1 MKHIKA
7 FTMAEVLITLG
18 IIGIVAAMTFPSLL
32 GKYRRKVLE
41 TQFKK
46 SVSVISQAIMQTK
59 VKLGSDKFVGYCV
72 QYESNEISDASGY
85 VVAQDCYEA
94 FFKNFVSIAGNKSG
108 TSLRTYN
115 IVRTDESLKTFNGLQ
130 TQGASS
136 LAGLYDV
143 IYLTNIMPDGSF
155 LNMMINE
162 YQFYIGVDINGQ
174 KGPNRL
180 GHDIFIFTI
189 DKNNDTISFANK
201 PQNFTEEEIEDGE
214 YEEEYL
220 KERKGNPCSFT
231 SKQKANGIGCAWY
244 ALRDMCPDGS
254 GRSYFECLPD

>member
-85 VVAQDCYEA
+85 VVAADCYEA
-94 FFKNFVSIAGNKSG
+94 FFQNFVNIAGNKSDI
-108 TSLRTYN
+108 LYRTYN
-115 IVRTDESLKTFNGLQ
+115 IVRTKEIIKTFNGLQ
-130 TQGASS
+130 TPGASS
-136 LAGLYDV
+136 LGGLYDV

-162 YQFYIGVDINGQ
+162 YQFYIGVDVNGQ
-174 KGPNRL
+174 KGPNKL
-180 GHDIFIFTI
+180 GHDIFIFSI
-189 DKNNDTISFANK
+189 DKTKDTLSYPYK
-201 PQNFTEEEIEDGE
+201 PENYTDEELDAGE
-214 YEEEYL
+214 YDEEYQ

-231 SKQKANGIGCAWY
+231 SKQKANGVGCAWY
-244 ALRDMCPDGS
+244 ALRDTCPDGS

>member
-59 VKLGSDKFVGYCV
+59 VKLGSDKFVDYCIL
-72 QYESNEISDASGY
+72 YDETGKEYSFAK
-85 VVAQDCYEA
+85 DCYDA
-94 FFKNFVSIAGNKSG
+94 FYQNFPEIAGNK
-108 TSLRTYN
+108 TTYMRHYN
-115 IVRTDESLKTFNGLQ
+115 ITRTNDIIKTYNGLQ
-130 TQGASS
+130 IADRNS
-136 LAGLYDV
+136 LAGIGQG
-143 IYLTNIMPDGSF
+143 IYETNIMPDGSF
-155 LNMMINE
+155 ININIIE
-162 YQFYIGVDINGQ
+162 YRFYINVDTNGQ
-174 KGPNRL
+174 KGPNKL
-180 GHDIFIFTI
+180 GHDIFIFNI
-189 DKNNDTISFANK
+189 DKNNDTIAFNNK
-201 PQNFTEEEIEDGE
+201 PQNFTEEEIEAGD
-214 YEEEYL
+214 YEADFQ

-244 ALRDMCPDGS
+244 ALRDTCPDGS